1 MKEMNNAVTTACTPC
16 HNQHT
21 GDMGEMEAM
30 RAEMKELKSLIAGE
44 RIVSERIIRRAMNAD
59 LSQER
64 KDIRFSCIMGASG
77 IIIAMFLL
85 PYMSIPMWFVALT
98 VAFMLTAILASLYTM
113 HKHMAIDTTKDN
125 LLDVA
130 RKILAYKK
138 FGNNWLKFSLPFLA
152 VWLSLFFY
160 TISRQASG
168 EELTGFFYGGLVG
181 LVIGITCGI
190 IFLHKSRKRLNGI
203 LSQIRELQAEE

>member
-16 HNQHT
+16 CNGHQ
-21 GDMGEMEAM
+21 GDLGEMEAM
-30 RAEMKELKSLIAGE
+30 RAEMKELKSLITKE
-44 RIVSERIIRRAMNAD
+44 QIVSERIIRRAMNAD

-77 IIIAMFLL
+77 IVIAALLL
-85 PYMSIPMWFVALT
+85 PYLGIPMWFVALT

-113 HKHMAIDTTKDN
+113 RKHMTINMTEDN

-130 RKILAYKK
+130 RKIVAYRKY
-138 FGNNWLKFSLPFLA
+138 GNNWLKLSLPFLA

-160 TISRQASG
+160 TISRQADG
-168 EELTGFFYGGLVG
+168 EELTGLLYGGLAG
-181 LVIGITCGI
+181 LVIGVGLGLSH
-190 IFLHKSRKRLNGI
+190 LHKSHKRLNGI
-203 LSQIRELQAEE
+203 LSQIRELQAER